1 MNKLYL
7 IVVILIL
14 QIVPYLLIIDPQSAS
29 FLMLFILSCLQKF
42 FFSFSFCTRYLQGYN
57 IYEPMYLLL
66 LLIYFLVIVSF

>member
-7 IVVILIL
+7 IIVILIL

-29 FLMLFILSCLQKF
+29 FLMLFI
-42 FFSFSFCTRYLQGYN
+42 TRYLQGYN